1 MSNEH
6 CLVFARATGLFPDP
20 AQQFFCSAFFAA
32 LCYGCIAFASAPRPH
47 KCCLFSLLYHRCG
60 PQSPFRFRRAARRT
74 ISNINSKICGK

>member
-20 AQQFFCSAFFAA
+20 AQQFFFALPFLRPFVTAA
-32 LCYGCIAFASAPRPH
+32 LPSPSRPH

-60 PQSPFRFRRAARRT
+60 PQSPFRFRRAAT
-74 ISNINSKICGK
+74 HY